1 MRDSISNDELIV
13 SARIRTFQIEK
24 REENRY
30 FASLLSFNSD
40 LTVEILRIEAT
51 AKVREDQTT

>member
-1 MRDSISNDELIV
+1 MRDSISNDQLVV
-13 SARIRTFQIEK
+13 SAGIRTFQIKE
-24 REENRY
+24 REENSY